1 MINIGRERELQRATR
16 KPSPPTHFTKIPLA
30 GIMNLPTGETL
41 PLFSSPQNI
50 PSTLSQIILSGN
62 SPLDSVF
69 DHISPP
75 QPQPPTSPPLKPLG
89 SSIYLQLA
97 DMFRSTSPNFSAAR
111 KKLYRGVRQRQWGK
125 WVAEIR
131 LPRNRM
137 RIWLGTYDSAEAAA
151 YAYDR
156 AAYKLRGE
164 YARLNFPAMR
174 DADGECSARLRE
186 LRSAVDSK
194 IQAIS
199 QRIMM
204 QRRLKRGKPEEKEKE
219 VETSSSFSSSSVSGE
234 SGTGDVGCGEMDGGE
249 CWLSRMPSFDPEII
263 WEVLAN

>member
-1 MINIGRERELQRATR
+1 MKLPIAET
-16 KPSPPTHFTKIPLA
+16 PSPLSPL
-30 GIMNLPTGETL
+30 E
-41 PLFSSPQNI
+41 NI

-62 SPLDSVF
+62 DPLDSAF
-69 DHISPP
+69 AHISPL
-75 QPQPPTSPPLKPLG
+75 PPSPATSPPLKNLG
-89 SSIYLQLA
+89 TSIYLQISELI
-97 DMFRSTSPNFSAAR
+97 RSTSPHFSDAR

-151 YAYDR
+151 YAYDC

-164 YARLNFPAMR
+164 YARLNFPEMR
-174 DADGECSARLRE
+174 DAEGQCSERLRE

-194 IQAIS
+194 IQSIS
-199 QRIMM
+199 QRIMK
-204 QRRLKRGKPEEKEKE
+204 QRRLKRGKAEEKGKE
-219 VETSSSFSSSSVSGE
+219 VESSSSSSSSFYCASGG
-234 SGTGDVGCGEMDGGE
+234 SGTGDAGCAEMDGDE

>member
-1 MINIGRERELQRATR
+1 M
-16 KPSPPTHFTKIPLA
+16 
-30 GIMNLPTGETL
+30 MNLPIAEIPAPFT
-41 PLFSSPQNI
+41 SPENI
-50 PSTLSQIILSGN
+50 PSTLSQIILSGSN
-62 SPLDSVF
+62 PLDSVF
-69 DHISPP
+69 AHISP
-75 QPQPPTSPPLKPLG
+75 QAPPPPAASPPHAPIG

-97 DMFRSTSPNFSAAR
+97 DLLRSASPHSSAAR

-151 YAYDR
+151 CAYDR

-174 DADGECSARLRE
+174 DADSQCSDKLRE

-199 QRIMM
+199 QRIAK
-204 QRRLKRGKPEEKEKE
+204 QKRLKREKADAKGKQA
-219 VETSSSFSSSSVSGE
+219 ETSSSSSSSSVSSE
-234 SGTGDVGCGEMDGGE
+234 RVTGDGGCGAENDGGE